1 MNRVLLYGK
10 ADKLTPWYDG
20 FQVSP
25 DGSFNFRLSGVEVFE
40 LKEKDH
46 SITWFGLFRSK
57 LDELVTSQEQSETL
71 FRSGGCSLAIYE
83 RYVPRLWN
91 KLEQYCNSKSQ
102 AEKDF
107 FNLYCHLCSRE
118 VDAGASMPALIPHVY
133 VNWYSSK
140 EDRTKNKNPYV
151 VDFVFKH
158 STFGVDDIIVI
169 EIDGLSHYA
178 EYISSEKL
186 HIASEDIYS
195 EHLRK
200 DRWLRKQGFNVF
212 RIGNNEVTHIA
223 SLPEEDKLEKF
234 YDFFSEVFGEV
245 LNVETFLEPDFDGSY
260 FF

>member
-1 MNRVLLYGK
+1 MNRALLYGK
-10 ADKLTPWYDG
+10 VDKLTPWYDG

-46 SITWFGLFRSK
+46 SITWFGLFDSK
-57 LDELVTSQEQSETL
+57 LDELVTSQEQSEAL
-71 FRSGGCSLAIYE
+71 FCDEGYPLAIYE

-140 EDRTKNKNPYV
+140 EDRAKNKNPYV

-158 STFGVDDIIVI
+158 FAFGVQNMVVI

-178 EYISSEKL
+178 EYSDSKKL
-186 HIASEDIYS
+186 YIASEDIYS